1 MKKIL
6 RFLGIWF
13 MGITSTVTLLGG
25 VGTTCVALNAG
36 EYDSM
41 KAIANFQWLYSLY
54 VLAGISL
61 GILGIRATIGLIKS
75 RENAEKSALLPIV
88 LGIIIG
94 GIHMMTS
101 RALRGSS
108 MPVDGVVYI
117 TVLTLVILLIFRL
130 PKVRDMGLY
139 QIETKDDVSSAGG
152 LTAIISGLLACS
164 VHLWAGP
171 THIIAG
177 INYADAFHNTM
188 MYSGGALLLAGIG
201 LVIKAVLFQPG
212 HRALEQSS

>member
-1 MKKIL
+1 MKKFL
-6 RFLGIWF
+6 RFLGILF

-36 EYDSM
+36 EYENM
-41 KAIANFQWLYSLY
+41 KAIANFQWLYILY
-54 VLAGISL
+54 VLAGIFL
-61 GILGIRATIGLIKS
+61 GILGIRVTIGLIKS
-75 RENAEKSALLPIV
+75 RENAEKSALLTLV

-130 PKVRDMGLY
+130 PKVRDLGLY
-139 QIETKDDVSSAGG
+139 QTETKDDLSVAGG
-152 LTAIISGLLACS
+152 LTAIVSGILACS

-177 INYADAFHNTM
+177 VNYADAFHNTM
-188 MYSGGALLLAGIG
+188 MFSGAGLLLTGIG
-201 LVIKAVLFQPG
+201 LITRAVLFQPE
-212 HRALEQSS
+212 HRAMKQAS